1 MFICN
6 NVLKK
11 LQTSGCSPSS
21 PTSFIGKPIDD
32 SPPIMD
38 NIFRFESLS

>member
-1 MFICN
+1 MFICHN
-6 NVLKK
+6 FLKE
-11 LQTSGCSPSS
+11 LQTSGCSPS

-38 NIFRFESLS
+38 NIFRSESLS